1 MNEKCSICGGE
12 MLEGNIISAVS
23 GVFFYPEGEE
33 KKLAPKKSALKAF
46 CCKECGNIRI
56 MAAELD
62 KLQ

>member
-12 MLEGNIISAVS
+12 MLEGKIMAMS

-33 KKLAPKKSALKAF
+33 KKLTPKKSALKAF

-56 MAAELD
+56 MADELD